1 MPKVCLTA
9 EDRRLSRLELAE
21 DEFRGI
27 LGKYKA
33 KRRIPDCTCADKLGI
48 TKSAYS
54 KRMRDPLRQLSIAD
68 LITVV
73 ETYGVTNEEI
83 IAMIRKGVS
92 GSE

>member
-9 EDRRLSRLELAE
+9 EDKRLRRLELAE

-33 KRRIPDCTCADKLGI
+33 KRRISDCTCAEKLGI
-48 TKSAYS
+48 VKSTFS
-54 KRMRDPLRQLSIAD
+54 KRMHDPLRQLSIAD
-68 LITVV
+68 LIVIV
-73 ETYGVTNEEI
+73 GMYGVTDEEI
-83 IAMIRKGVS
+83 ITMIRKGVS

>member
-9 EDRRLSRLELAE
+9 RDRQLRRLELAE

-33 KRRIPDCTCADKLGI
+33 KRHIPDYTCAAKLEI
-48 TKSAYS
+48 TKSAFS

-68 LITVV
+68 LITIV

-83 IAMIRKGVS
+83 ITMIRKGVS